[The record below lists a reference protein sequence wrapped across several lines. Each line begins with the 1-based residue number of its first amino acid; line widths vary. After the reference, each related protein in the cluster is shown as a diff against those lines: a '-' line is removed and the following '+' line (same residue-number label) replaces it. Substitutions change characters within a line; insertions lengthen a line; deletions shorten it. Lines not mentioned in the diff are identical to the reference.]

1 MKVLFFTIINANTV
15 VVKLNIRRHFI
26 YSKTVFIS
34 VICIYKTLFT
44 TIKDSTNIESIRLY
58 ARLFGG
64 KRKI

>member
-1 MKVLFFTIINANTV
+1 MKVLFFTIINAKTV